1 MYGCC
6 AFLTCTWQSIRFSWA
21 RCPPPPAYP
30 SPSPPPH
37 SSIVLLQ
44 SCSNNPTGVD
54 PSPEQWTVL
63 FDIIKERRLLP
74 FLDCAY
80 QGFARYLPF
89 RAVGTGQGVAAMV
102 DVVDVLFAP

>member
-1 MYGCC
+1 MHVCMVVVL
-6 AFLTCTWQSIRFSWA
+6 FLYVHSSPSDSVGLVVT
-21 RCPPPPAYP
+21 PPPAYP
-30 SPSPPPH
+30 QPPPH

-80 QGFARYLPF
+80 QGFARYPF
-89 RAVGTGQGVAAMV
+89 APWAGCGMPHAAGA
-102 DVVDVLFAP
+102 LFAP